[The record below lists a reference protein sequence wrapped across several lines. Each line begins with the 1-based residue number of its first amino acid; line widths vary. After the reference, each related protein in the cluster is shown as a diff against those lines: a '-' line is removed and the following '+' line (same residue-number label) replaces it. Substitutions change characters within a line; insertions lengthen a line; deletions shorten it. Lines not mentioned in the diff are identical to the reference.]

1 MSHTKLN
8 KIVSVVMLLSVLLMP
23 GVVLANQS
31 LSPKTYERLNEIQ
44 ELIQSEQFTEALQVV
59 SELEADLTP
68 GFGLALAYQMHAQ
81 LMLAQEDSQ
90 QALLYFNKALELE
103 VLKPSQAVS
112 LATNVAQLY
121 LSSSQP
127 AQAVAVL
134 ESRIIAAEKEK
145 AGSTVSMAYITLG
158 SALQVQKQY
167 ARSIPWLQEG
177 VKRSDKP
184 KENWLQM
191 LMAAHYQIKQ
201 FAEAIAVLEQLIVI
215 NADKEE
221 YWLQQA
227 SLYQLREKPVQALNT
242 LEAAYVKGVLVKEDG
257 LILMTQLLI
266 NQGVPERA
274 ARILNDLLKNQQVEL
289 SEENLRLMA
298 SAWLQGK
305 ERVHAIAGLVQA
317 AEQSKK
323 EIADLPDEADR
334 NKRQKGTAKLY
345 YRAAQLAFEVS
356 DFKTAVLQYQNAR
369 QEGLSANQHALS
381 LLMQGNAY
389 FELENY
395 QMAKV
400 YFSKA
405 QQEPRT
411 TAAAKSWLD
420 YMTQLKVI

>member
-1 MSHTKLN
+1 
-8 KIVSVVMLLSVLLMP
+8 
-23 GVVLANQS
+23 
-31 LSPKTYERLNEIQ
+31 
-44 ELIQSEQFTEALQVV
+44 
-59 SELEADLTP
+59 
-68 GFGLALAYQMHAQ
+68 
-81 LMLAQEDSQ
+81 
-90 QALLYFNKALELE
+90 
-103 VLKPSQAVS
+103 
-112 LATNVAQLY
+112 
-121 LSSSQP
+121 
-127 AQAVAVL
+127 
-134 ESRIIAAEKEK
+134 
-145 AGSTVSMAYITLG
+145 
-158 SALQVQKQY
+158 
-167 ARSIPWLQEG
+167 
-177 VKRSDKP
+177 
-184 KENWLQM
+184 
-191 LMAAHYQIKQ
+191 
-201 FAEAIAVLEQLIVI
+201 
-215 NADKEE
+215 
-221 YWLQQA
+221 
-227 SLYQLREKPVQALNT
+227 
-242 LEAAYVKGVLVKEDG
+242 
-257 LILMTQLLI
+257 MTQLLI

-356 DFKTAVLQYQNAR
+356 DFETAALQYQNAR
-369 QEGLSANQHALS
+369 QEGLSSNQHALS

-389 FELENY
+389 FEMENY

-420 YMTQLKVI
+420 YMSQLEVI

>member
-1 MSHTKLN
+1 MLRTKLN
-8 KIVSVVMLLSVLLMP
+8 KIISVVMLLSVLFMP
-23 GVVLANQS
+23 GIVLANQS

-90 QALLYFNKALELE
+90 RALLYFNKALELE
-103 VLKPSQAVS
+103 ALKPSQAVS

-127 AQAVAVL
+127 AKAIAVL
-134 ESRIIAAEKEK
+134 QSRIVAAEKEK

-167 ARSIPWLQEG
+167 ADSIPWLQEG

-227 SLYQLREKPVQALNT
+227 SLYQLREKPAQALNT
-242 LEAAYVKGVLVKEDG
+242 LEAAYIKGVLVKEDG

-266 NQGVPERA
+266 NQGIPERA
-274 ARILNDLLKNQQVEL
+274 ARILDNLLKNQQVEL

-305 ERVHAIAGLVQA
+305 ERVQAIAGLIQA

-323 EIADLPDEADR
+323 EIAELPDEADK
-334 NKRQKGTAKLY
+334 NKRRNGTAKLY

-356 DFKTAVLQYQNAR
+356 DFETAALQYQNAR
-369 QEGLSANQHALS
+369 QEGLSLNQHALS

-420 YMTQLKVI
+420 YMSQLEVI

>member
-1 MSHTKLN
+1 MLHTKLN
-8 KIVSVVMLLSVLLMP
+8 KIVSIVMLLSVLFVP
-23 GVVLANQS
+23 GIVLANQS

-127 AQAVAVL
+127 AQAVTVL

-167 ARSIPWLQEG
+167 ADSISWLQEG

-227 SLYQLREKPVQALNT
+227 SL
-242 LEAAYVKGVLVKEDG
+242 
-257 LILMTQLLI
+257 
-266 NQGVPERA
+266 
-274 ARILNDLLKNQQVEL
+274 
-289 SEENLRLMA
+289 
-298 SAWLQGK
+298 
-305 ERVHAIAGLVQA
+305 
-317 AEQSKK
+317 
-323 EIADLPDEADR
+323 
-334 NKRQKGTAKLY
+334 
-345 YRAAQLAFEVS
+345 
-356 DFKTAVLQYQNAR
+356 
-369 QEGLSANQHALS
+369 
-381 LLMQGNAY
+381 
-389 FELENY
+389 
-395 QMAKV
+395 
-400 YFSKA
+400 
-405 QQEPRT
+405 
-411 TAAAKSWLD
+411 
-420 YMTQLKVI
+420 